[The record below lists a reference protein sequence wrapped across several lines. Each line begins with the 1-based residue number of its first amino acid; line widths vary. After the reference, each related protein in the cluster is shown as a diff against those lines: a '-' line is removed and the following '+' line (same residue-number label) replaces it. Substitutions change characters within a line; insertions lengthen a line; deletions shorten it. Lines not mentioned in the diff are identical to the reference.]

1 VHRSDAPQGIRKR
14 QEIRPASSGHFL
26 FLGRGQ
32 DMPIKQ
38 LIFEGNDCSG
48 KTSIAKEVADALKW
62 PIIKVNTGAYVREGV
77 AIGSNELE
85 RLMKVF
91 NETVAQFDT
100 YNFILD
106 RAFISTQVYS
116 KVYERKYDISYI
128 DGIIKNHS
136 DNALI
141 IWVWSPL
148 DLVLKRVRQ
157 DKENIIEEDNISK
170 IQRGY
175 EDYFKQNKK
184 LHVLK
189 LVNSYDT
196 TIDELVSDVIMYV
209 NSEK

>member
-1 VHRSDAPQGIRKR
+1 
-14 QEIRPASSGHFL
+14 
-26 FLGRGQ
+26 
-32 DMPIKQ
+32 MIKQ
-38 LIFEGNDCSG
+38 LMFCGNDCSG
-48 KTSIAKEVADALKW
+48 KTSIAKEVSDSLKW

-91 NETVAQFDT
+91 NETVFSFCDF
-100 YNFILD
+100 NFILD
-106 RAFISTQVYS
+106 RGFISTQVYS
-116 KVYERKYDISYI
+116 KVYERKYDITYI
-128 DGIIKNHS
+128 DKIIDTQCN
-136 DNALI
+136 NLLVV
-141 IWVWSPL
+141 WVWSPL

-157 DKENIIEEDNISK
+157 DKENIIEEENISK
-170 IQRGY
+170 IQKGY

-209 NSEK
+209 NNEK